1 MSIMKRLAAAV
12 LSLPLAVAVAQ
23 DVRDAA
29 TPFAWTPPDESTPF
43 FVSSRDFAAEER
55 AIQAATAP
63 ASQYPIAPKP
73 GDSALAQMRN
83 FFTGMFASVNLRGS
97 ADTREE
103 AVLALDSDAPSLS
116 DTREVGL
123 TYTVRNTSRRMTR
136 LEFPSGQ
143 HAEFLARNAAG
154 TVIERWSDDRTFG
167 TGESI
172 VILNP
177 NERIEYREKISTREM
192 KPGSAYE
199 VEAKLNTSPDFR
211 LTAPLVPR

>member
-1 MSIMKRLAAAV
+1 MKRLAAV
-12 LSLPLAVAVAQ
+12 LMSLPLAVAVAE

-29 TPFAWTPPDESTPF
+29 VPFAWTPPDESTPF
-43 FVSSRDFAAEER
+43 FISSRDFLAEER

-73 GDSALAQMRN
+73 GDSALGQMRN

-97 ADTREE
+97 AEAREE
-103 AVLALDSDAPSLS
+103 ATLTLDPVAPSLS

-123 TYTVRNTSRRMTR
+123 TYTVRNTSRRMAR
-136 LEFPSGQ
+136 LEFPTGQ
-143 HAEFLARNAAG
+143 HAEFLARNASG

-177 NERIEYREKISTREM
+177 DERLEYREKISTREM
-192 KPGSAYE
+192 KSGSTYE
-199 VEAKLNTSPDFR
+199 VEARLNTDPDFR
-211 LTAPLVPR
+211 LTAPLAPR

>member
-1 MSIMKRLAAAV
+1 MKRLVAAV
-12 LSLPLAVAVAQ
+12 LSLPFAVAVAE

-29 TPFAWTPPDESTPF
+29 TPFAWTPPDESSPF

-55 AIQAATAP
+55 VIQAATAP

-73 GDSALAQMRN
+73 GESALGQMRN
-83 FFTGMFASVNLRGS
+83 FFTGMFASVNLQGTIE
-97 ADTREE
+97 TREE
-103 AVLALDSDAPSLS
+103 ATLTLDPVAPNLQ
-116 DTREVGL
+116 DTREVSL
-123 TYTVRNTSRRMTR
+123 TYSVRNNSSRMVR
-136 LEFPSGQ
+136 LEFPTGQ
-143 HAEFLARNAAG
+143 HAEFLARNAGG

-177 NERIEYREKISTREM
+177 NERIEYREKVSTREM

-199 VEAKLNTSPDFR
+199 VEARLNTEPDFR
-211 LTAPLVPR
+211 LTAPLAPR